1 MNKQPHRFW
10 LAVLTVTCFLLSTT
24 PLPSQAGKEQPAKV
38 KQEITI
44 IMGDPNF
51 AVNGAYHDLEDGLLT
66 RPVMENNIF
75 LAPLADIIGTIGGT
89 YNWSKTTQR
98 ITIELNDN
106 TVELVVNQT
115 KAKVNGKDTVCE
127 IAPQVKDGSLFL
139 PARFVMENLG
149 FTVTWEP
156 KRTRLV
162 MEGSVPVR
170 KDNAPLAKG
179 GPVTIATMLNQPKE
193 WYHSTEAQ
201 KVADNILGYQNS
213 DGGWIK
219 LQPDVNITQP
229 IMGVGDLNAGKRKS
243 TIDNDSTNMQ
253 IRFLGKLYTTTKAEK
268 YLNGFNKG
276 LDYLLNGQYENGGWS
291 QFFPEGTGYQRNIT
305 INDNAMANVLD
316 LLRDVINKDDGLDFV
331 DAARIIRCK
340 TAYQKGID
348 MLLKTQIVVNGKK
361 TAWCQQY
368 DETTLDPTIGRSYEL
383 PSISSQ
389 ESAKVVRFLMSI
401 DKPTPEI
408 IDAIQSAVAWLDSA
422 KISGIKVF
430 THKDP
435 TLEFGSDRIVVND
448 PKAPL
453 IWARFYDIDT
463 NKPLFSSRDSQKRS
477 EFWQVSYERRNKY
490 NWYVSEPLELLTKAY
505 PVWQEKW
512 APTHNVLN

>member
-1 MNKQPHRFW
+1 MYKQQHRIW
-10 LAVLTVTCFLLSTT
+10 LIVLAVTCFLLTAV
-24 PLPSQAGKEQPAKV
+24 PLSSQAAKEQPAKV
-38 KQEITI
+38 QQVITI

-66 RPVMENNIF
+66 RPIMEKDLF
-75 LAPLADIIGTIGGT
+75 LSPLEDIIGTIGGT
-89 YNWSKTTQR
+89 YNWSKATQKV
-98 ITIELNDN
+98 TIELNG
-106 TVELVVNQT
+106 TTIELTVNQT
-115 KAKVNGKDTVCE
+115 KAKVNGKDTICE

-139 PARFVMENLG
+139 PARFVMERLG

-162 MEGSVPVR
+162 MEGSVPV
-170 KDNAPLAKG
+170 KKENAPLAKG
-179 GPVTIATMLNQPKE
+179 GPVTIATMLNQSNE
-193 WYHSTEAQ
+193 WYHSVEAQ
-201 KVADNILGYQNS
+201 KVADNILGYQNP

-229 IMGVGDLNAGKRKS
+229 VLGVGDLNAGKRKS

-276 LDYLLNGQYENGGWS
+276 LDYLLNGQYDNGGWS
-291 QFFPEGTGYQRNIT
+291 QFFPEGAGYQRNIT

-316 LLRDVINKDDGLDFV
+316 LLRDVLNKDEGLAFV
-331 DAARIIRCK
+331 DAPRINRCQ

-348 MLLKTQIVVNGKK
+348 MLLRTQIVVNGKK

-368 DETTLDPTIGRSYEL
+368 DQNTLEPTIGRAYEL
-383 PSISSQ
+383 PSLSSQ

-401 DKPTPEI
+401 DNPNPEI
-408 IDAIQSAVAWLDSA
+408 IDAVQSAVAWLNA
-422 KISGIKVF
+422 TKLSGIKVI
-430 THKDP
+430 TQKDP
-435 TLEFGSDRIVVND
+435 TLEFGSDRIVVKD
-448 PKAPL
+448 PKASP

-463 NKPLFSSRDSQKRS
+463 NKPLFSSRDSQKRT

-490 NWYVSEPLELLTKAY
+490 NWYVTEPLALLTQDY
-505 PVWQEKW
+505 PTWQKKW
-512 APTHNVLN
+512 ALENILK